1 MTETEAGL
9 EGLRS
14 QDPTTTLIELLD
26 LGELQGARTDED
38 IFMGPAQKQ
47 LRQRVFGGQVL
58 AQSLIAAMRTV
69 EAGRTVHSMHGYFL
83 RPGEANEP
91 ITFGVQRL
99 RDGRSFSARRV
110 HAYQAGMPI
119 LSMIASFQNE
129 DEGVDHQS
137 EMPSGIP
144 DPESL
149 PSTADLLGTFDHPVA
164 REWAFER
171 PFDIRHIDPA
181 LYISATGRKEAR
193 NAVWM
198 KTFGPMPDDPALH
211 RAALA
216 YASDYTLLEPIL
228 RRHGMSWVTP
238 GMSVASLDHAMW
250 WHRPVRVDEWLLYV
264 QESPSA
270 QGARGLAT
278 GRIFN
283 RAGLH
288 VATVA
293 QEGMVRVPAEVREKL
308 AGAVHPRS

>member
-58 AQSLIAAMRTV
+58 AQSLVAAMRTV

-181 LYISATGRKEAR
+181 LYISATGRKESR

-198 KTFGPMPDDPALH
+198 KTFGPMPHDPALH

-308 AGAVHPRS
+308 ARAVHPGS